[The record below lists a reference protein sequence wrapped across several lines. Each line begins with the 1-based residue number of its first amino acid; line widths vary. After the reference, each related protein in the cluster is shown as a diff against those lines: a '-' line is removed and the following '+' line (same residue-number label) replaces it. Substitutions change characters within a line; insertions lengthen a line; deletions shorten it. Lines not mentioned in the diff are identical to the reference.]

1 MKNGY
6 YKVVKTPAGFGL
18 KIFAPVDGGEPV
30 RIQELINYLDNN
42 GIRDYELDKVKEV
55 CSSGQN
61 ELLEL
66 GTGDCP
72 PIRENYLFS
81 VSEDNMRAVAR
92 FTPPSDTGERMSYD
106 EFVKDM
112 GFRMIKFGIQEELLK
127 KIFASAGIY
136 CTDITVAKGKPAR
149 HGTDAKIEYFFNTDV
164 HAKPTM
170 KEDGSVDY
178 FHLGIVNNIKAGDKL
193 ATIIPEDPG
202 DPGMTIQG
210 TPIKPREVKK
220 LRHNFGKNITLSE
233 DRLTITSDVDGM
245 VSLIDGAVFVSNVYT
260 VENVDNSTGNI
271 DFTGSVQVNGNVATN
286 FEVKA
291 SGDVI
296 IYGVVEGAHI
306 VAGGNIVIARGI
318 NGMSKG
324 ELEAGNNVISK
335 FIENSKVKAGG
346 YVNTESILHSD
357 VVAGTEI
364 TVTGKHGFITGG
376 HVQADSKVEAKT
388 LGAVMGSQTVIE
400 VGANPEL
407 KAEFNRTQKEIGEI
421 VKAIKDAQ
429 PIIQNFMEKK
439 AKGVRMT
446 ADQLAY
452 VKQTAENLEKNKGL
466 LTEKNLRMQELNKIF
481 DPNKKSE
488 VICTGEVYPGTT
500 IIIGDLS
507 MTVKDSY
514 KYCRFIRQA
523 GDVKMAPL

>member
-1 MKNGY
+1 MRNGFF
-6 YKVVKTPAGFGL
+6 KIVKTPGGFGL
-18 KIFAPVDGGEPV
+18 SIFAPKDGGEPV
-30 RIQELINYLDNN
+30 RIQELVNYLDMN
-42 GIRDYELDKVKEV
+42 GINYDLGKVKEIAASTEDAV
-55 CSSGQN
+55 
-61 ELLEL
+61 LEL
-66 GTGDCP
+66 GTGECP
-72 PIRENYLFS
+72 AIRENYNFT
-81 VSEDNMRAVAR
+81 VSDDNLRGIAR
-92 FTPPSDTGERMSYD
+92 FTPASDTGERMTAD
-106 EFVKDM
+106 EFIKDM
-112 GFRMIKFGIQEELLK
+112 AFRMIKFGIQEELLRK
-127 KIFASAGIY
+127 LFASSGIY
-136 CTDITVAKGKPAR
+136 CTDIVVAKGKPAR
-149 HGTDAKIEYFFNTDV
+149 QGKDATIEYFFNTDV
-164 HAKPTM
+164 HAKPAM
-170 KEDGSVDY
+170 NEDGSVDY

-193 ATIIPEDPG
+193 AQITPEDPG
-202 DPGMTIQG
+202 ESGMTIQG
-210 TPIKPREVKK
+210 APIKPRDVKK
-220 LRHNFGKNITLSE
+220 MRHNFGKNIKLSD
-233 DRLTITSDVDGM
+233 DRLTITSEIDGM
-245 VSLIDGAVFVSNVYT
+245 VALTDGAVFVSGVYA

-306 VAGGNIVIARGI
+306 VAGGNIIIARGV

-324 ELEAGNNVISK
+324 FLEAGNNIISK

-364 TVTGKHGFITGG
+364 VVTGKHGFITGG
-376 HVQADSKVEAKT
+376 HVQADSKVEART

-407 KAEFNRTQKEIGEI
+407 KNEYNKTQKEIGEI

-439 AKGVRMT
+439 AKGARMT

-452 VKQTAENLEKNKGL
+452 VKQTAETLETKKKE
-466 LTEKNLRMQELNKIF
+466 LTEKNARMQELSQIF
-481 DPNKKSE
+481 DPNRKSE
-488 VICTGEVYPGTT
+488 VIVNGEVYPGTI
-500 IIIGDLS
+500 IIIGDVS

-514 KYCRFIRQA
+514 KYCRFVRSQ
-523 GDVKMAPL
+523 GEVKMSPL

>member
-1 MKNGY
+1 MRNGF
-6 YKVVKTPAGFGL
+6 YKVVKTPSGFGL
-18 KIFAPVDGGEPV
+18 QIYAPVDGGEPV
-30 RIQELINYLDNN
+30 RVQELINYLDNN
-42 GIRDYELDKVKEV
+42 GIRDYQLDKLKEV
-55 CSSGQN
+55 CASGQN

-81 VSEDNMRAVAR
+81 VSEDNMKAIAR
-92 FTPPSDTGERMSYD
+92 FTPPSDTGERMTYD
-106 EFVKDM
+106 EFIKDM
-112 GFRMIKFGIQEELLK
+112 SFRMIKFGIQEELLK
-127 KIFASAGIY
+127 KIFASSGIY

-164 HAKPTM
+164 HAKPKM
-170 KEDGSVDY
+170 NEDGSVDY

-202 DPGMTIQG
+202 APGMTIQG
-210 TPIKPREVKK
+210 APIKPRDVKK

-260 VENVDNSTGNI
+260 VENVDTSTGNI
-271 DFTGSVQVNGNVATN
+271 DFTGSVQVNGNIATN

-296 IYGVVEGAHI
+296 VYGVVEGAHV

-324 ELEAGNNVISK
+324 ILEAGNNVIAK
-335 FIENSKVKAGG
+335 FIENSNVKAGG
-346 YVNTESILHSD
+346 YVSTESILHSD
-357 VVAGTEI
+357 VVAGTEVN
-364 TVTGKHGFITGG
+364 VTGKHGFITGG

-388 LGAVMGSQTVIE
+388 LGAVMGSQTIIE

-407 KAEFNRTQKEIGEI
+407 KAEFTRTQKEIADI
-421 VKAIKDAQ
+421 VKSIKDAQ

-452 VKQTAENLEKNKGL
+452 VKQTAENLGKNKLL
-466 LTEKNLRMQELNKIF
+466 LTEKNARMQELNKIF
-481 DPNKKSE
+481 DPDKKSE

-507 MTVKDSY
+507 MNVKDSY